1 MNLAC
6 EAGKA
11 DQAGTASGFQVT
23 ILHPKAQVTH
33 AVIRWAGYPD
43 GLMARC
49 LQPLILPLCQCYPLV
64 HVTTTGV

>member
-43 GLMARC
+43 GLMA
-49 LQPLILPLCQCYPLV
+49 
-64 HVTTTGV
+64 